1 MYEKLFM
8 FLNQM
13 ILDFLTR
20 ELFPIF
26 CMWKNA
32 SALPM
37 TPAPVNS
44 INTLKQSEQRHCI
57 IECIKEPA
65 VERKIKSMFT
75 FRLSALQDETTSVT
89 ENYPT

>member
-1 MYEKLFM
+1 
-8 FLNQM
+8 M
-13 ILDFLTR
+13 ILDLLTR

-26 CMWKNA
+26 CIWKNA
-32 SALPM
+32 SAFPM
-37 TPAPVNS
+37 APAPVNS

>member
-1 MYEKLFM
+1 M

-13 ILDFLTR
+13 ILDLLTR

-57 IECIKEPA
+57 VERIKEPA

>member
-1 MYEKLFM
+1 M

-13 ILDFLTR
+13 ILDLLTR

-37 TPAPVNS
+37 TLAPVNS

-65 VERKIKSMFT
+65 VEKKIKSMFT

>member
-1 MYEKLFM
+1 
-8 FLNQM
+8 M
-13 ILDFLTR
+13 ILDLLTR

-26 CMWKNA
+26 CIWKNA
-32 SALPM
+32 SALPIA
-37 TPAPVNS
+37 PAPVNS

-75 FRLSALQDETTSVT
+75 FRLSALQDQTTSVT

>member
-1 MYEKLFM
+1 
-8 FLNQM
+8 M
-13 ILDFLTR
+13 ILELLTR

-26 CMWKNA
+26 CMWKNV

>member
-1 MYEKLFM
+1 M

-13 ILDFLTR
+13 ILDLLMR

>member
-1 MYEKLFM
+1 
-8 FLNQM
+8 M
-13 ILDFLTR
+13 ILDLLTR

-26 CMWKNA
+26 CIWKNA
-32 SALPM
+32 NALPM
-37 TPAPVNS
+37 APAPVNS

>member
-1 MYEKLFM
+1 
-8 FLNQM
+8 M
-13 ILDFLTR
+13 ILDLLTR

-26 CMWKNA
+26 CIWKNA
-32 SALPM
+32 SALPIA
-37 TPAPVNS
+37 PAPVNS

>member
-1 MYEKLFM
+1 
-8 FLNQM
+8 M
-13 ILDFLTR
+13 IL

-26 CMWKNA
+26 CMWKND

-44 INTLKQSEQRHCI
+44 LNTLKQSEQRHCI

>member
-1 MYEKLFM
+1 MYKKLFM
-8 FLNQM
+8 FLNQI
-13 ILDFLTR
+13 ILDLLTR

-26 CMWKNA
+26 CIWKNA

-37 TPAPVNS
+37 APSPVNS
-44 INTLKQSEQRHCI
+44 LNTLKQSEQRHCI

-89 ENYPT
+89 ENDPT

>member
-1 MYEKLFM
+1 
-8 FLNQM
+8 M
-13 ILDFLTR
+13 ILDLLTR

-65 VERKIKSMFT
+65 VERKVKSMFT

>member
-1 MYEKLFM
+1 
-8 FLNQM
+8 M
-13 ILDFLTR
+13 ILDLLTR

-32 SALPM
+32 SALPIA
-37 TPAPVNS
+37 PAPVNS

>member
-1 MYEKLFM
+1 
-8 FLNQM
+8 M
-13 ILDFLTR
+13 ILDLLTR
-20 ELFPIF
+20 GLFPIF